1 MSDFQRL
8 EHLIEVNNA
17 KADENARQIGK
28 LWAEVRETQGVLWGD
43 YARRDNGIRSDVRR
57 LEALA
62 AEVKKDF
69 QSHVEKVRLYR
80 DKERFETCPVKEAFE
95 KHLAE
100 CTDREI
106 TLAEGDTE
114 VKVAQIQ
121 ADAAQAGARLALE
134 SVRVGENKRMATAI
148 IAQFLMAAGTI
159 LAVVLSRGGTL

>member
-1 MSDFQRL
+1 MPDFERLDNRLDIVSD
-8 EHLIEVNNA
+8 
-17 KADENARQIGK
+17 KADENARQVSK
-28 LWAEVRETQGVLWGD
+28 LWTELRETQGVLWGD

-62 AEVKKDF
+62 AEVKRDF
-69 QSHVEKVRLYR
+69 QAHVEKVRSYR
-80 DKERFETCPVKEAFE
+80 DKERLETCPVKEAFE
-95 KHLAE
+95 KHLDE
-100 CTDREI
+100 CTEREI

-159 LAVVLSRGGTL
+159 LAVVLSRGGTP